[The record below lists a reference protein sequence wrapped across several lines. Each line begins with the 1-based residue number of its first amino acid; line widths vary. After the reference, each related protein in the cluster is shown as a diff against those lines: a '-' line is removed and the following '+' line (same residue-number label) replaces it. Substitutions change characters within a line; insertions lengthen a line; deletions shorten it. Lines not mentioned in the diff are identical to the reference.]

1 MARDDGRKSDVAA
14 KTRQVYADIHERQ
27 IVEGTEKR
35 LPGYVELLNLDV
47 SGLRCLDFGAGS
59 TGRDA
64 IRLLTAGAVDV
75 VLVDVGYDWMDI
87 ARRELERAGFSP
99 DQYSFAEANNWL
111 ATAERDQ
118 YDFIACNGVLHHVEN
133 PDAVMAVIAASLRP
147 SAHFFLSV
155 IGKGGILRDF
165 VMHTLRDH
173 YASNDDFRAFMNGE
187 PDEMVTAVRG
197 ALHSLAV
204 DRDRPL
210 VEPFAQLL
218 SILASGIDVD
228 LVLTLKDRINSPIYR
243 EYNMEMAEEMLK
255 KYGLT
260 PIQRIYTAPEYGNLR
275 MILEPVYAHPDR
287 PLSRALMGSGDLH
300 LLARKAK

>member
-111 ATAERDQ
+111 ATAE
-118 YDFIACNGVLHHVEN
+118 
-133 PDAVMAVIAASLRP
+133 
-147 SAHFFLSV
+147 
-155 IGKGGILRDF
+155 
-165 VMHTLRDH
+165 
-173 YASNDDFRAFMNGE
+173 
-187 PDEMVTAVRG
+187 
-197 ALHSLAV
+197 
-204 DRDRPL
+204 
-210 VEPFAQLL
+210 
-218 SILASGIDVD
+218 
-228 LVLTLKDRINSPIYR
+228 
-243 EYNMEMAEEMLK
+243 
-255 KYGLT
+255 
-260 PIQRIYTAPEYGNLR
+260 
-275 MILEPVYAHPDR
+275 
-287 PLSRALMGSGDLH
+287 
-300 LLARKAK
+300 